1 MITKRQFKE
10 RQQSSKV
17 VFASRVLH
25 ECADARLDAHL
36 LRWGLLEREFYPE
49 RAAGLFRFAML
60 AELVP

>member
-25 ECADARLDAHL
+25 EYAGARLGAHL
-36 LRWGLLEREFYPE
+36 
-49 RAAGLFRFAML
+49 FR
-60 AELVP
+60 